1 VDVNGN
7 EGSGPYRRWVTV
19 ADGAAG
25 KNTKTITVAVEY
37 PTGWMGRQSVQ
48 LTTIIYSGS

>member
-1 VDVNGN
+1 
-7 EGSGPYRRWVTV
+7 VTV
-19 ADGAAG
+19 ADGADG
-25 KNTKTITVAVEY
+25 KDTKTITVVVEY